1 MYAKSI
7 KRCRLTLST
16 WKTVLK
22 SNRGFKFF
30 KPVTGS
36 PEFGN
41 KPYTLN
47 LFAMLCNLGLP
58 TFFVA
63 LASAVLSRW
72 TCHLDA
78 IFKQQG
84 DFWSDPN
91 ILHMDYKE
99 KCKVLKSNP
108 VTAVQMSYHRND
120 LFFKLVSLLGPAEP
134 LGKIKDYFYRVEFKT
149 RGAPHLHCLG

>member
-84 DFWSDPN
+84 DFWSDSDV
-91 ILHMDYKE
+91 LHMDYKE
-99 KCKVLKSNP
+99 KCKVLKSSP
-108 VTAVQMSYHRND
+108 VTAVQISYHRVD
-120 LFFKLVSLLGPAEP
+120 LIFKLISLGPSEP
-134 LGKIKDYFYRVEFKT
+134 LGTIKDCFYRVEFIT
-149 RGAPHLHCLG
+149 RGAPHLHCLR